1 MLVFFK
7 AAVIWVLFG
16 GLFCFVL
23 QFHSILDQ
31 SFSLSSLLWNVV
43 NTNLKEGVGRYV
55 NCLLKKKL
63 NKNTEYVSGFVFPIL
78 FAFLVGKCG

>member
-1 MLVFFK
+1 MKVLVFFK

-55 NCLLKKKL
+55 NLYVGFYMLLHLCK
-63 NKNTEYVSGFVFPIL
+63 TFIYIL
-78 FAFLVGKCG
+78 YNLYIY